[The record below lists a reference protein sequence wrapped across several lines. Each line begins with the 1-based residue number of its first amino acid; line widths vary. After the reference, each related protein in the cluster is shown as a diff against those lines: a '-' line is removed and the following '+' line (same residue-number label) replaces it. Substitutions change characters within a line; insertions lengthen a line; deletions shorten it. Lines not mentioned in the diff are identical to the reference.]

1 MAGIW
6 EEQFGT
12 PKRFTFGRKIIATK
26 ISRTGRFVELGSIN
40 FWTFVK

>member
-6 EEQFGT
+6 EEKFGT

-26 ISRTGRFVELGSIN
+26 ISRTGRFVELGSISEHL
-40 FWTFVK
+40 